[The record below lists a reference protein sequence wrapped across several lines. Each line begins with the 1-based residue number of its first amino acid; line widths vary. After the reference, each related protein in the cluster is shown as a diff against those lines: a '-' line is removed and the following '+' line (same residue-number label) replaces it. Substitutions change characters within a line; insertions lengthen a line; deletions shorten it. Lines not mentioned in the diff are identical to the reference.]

1 MCLEVADRKECKI
14 IMKNEVVKKS
24 TEITIEGF
32 DDFET
37 EIKCLNILD
46 INDKKKLLNQMIQNI
61 NVADLFNKIEPKTEY
76 IVQFPLEALNDVKSG
91 VTSMNVN
98 SKTGVMW
105 PQLMK
110 KGEDGRTH
118 IAHNLP
124 IKEEIIINGSS
135 LQDFSL
141 TQHNIY
147 MQQQLN
153 NISNQ
158 ISKVMDTVEK
168 IERGQKTDR
177 IGKLSAGKKQIMYAL
192 NLEDEKER
200 RDSILL
206 GINTLIEF
214 QQQILLLMKDRIER
228 YEPISCKLI
237 SRCLKEFF
245 KEGYLENRYQEY
257 NEIQEYYSL
266 YLQATQ
272 MIATAY
278 IFLGSYKNVNEVFID
293 AKDELRKINFN
304 NIETLKYILKEEE
317 LFFLNFEKNI
327 NFEKR
332 LAINQSKKIDCVRIS
347 ITGEELLEVYDYGR
361 KRKI

>member
-1 MCLEVADRKECKI
+1 M
-14 IMKNEVVKKS
+14 
-24 TEITIEGF
+24 
-32 DDFET
+32 
-37 EIKCLNILD
+37 
-46 INDKKKLLNQMIQNI
+46 
-61 NVADLFNKIEPKTEY
+61 
-76 IVQFPLEALNDVKSG
+76 
-91 VTSMNVN
+91 
-98 SKTGVMW
+98 
-105 PQLMK
+105 
-110 KGEDGRTH
+110 
-118 IAHNLP
+118 
-124 IKEEIIINGSS
+124 
-135 LQDFSL
+135 
-141 TQHNIY
+141 
-147 MQQQLN
+147 
-153 NISNQ
+153 
-158 ISKVMDTVEK
+158 
-168 IERGQKTDR
+168 
-177 IGKLSAGKKQIMYAL
+177 
-192 NLEDEKER
+192 
-200 RDSILL
+200 
-206 GINTLIEF
+206 
-214 QQQILLLMKDRIER
+214 
-228 YEPISCKLI
+228 
-237 SRCLKEFF
+237 KEFF